1 MSGVPLLGGARTA
14 IANVFVNSDGNMAYQ
29 SNDGFTDTLT
39 KNGTGD
45 YTHTLSHHI
54 AVANQCILITL
65 AGEGSVNYT
74 QVSASQIQ
82 VIIKDAIGGSAK
94 DIGYSILIAQ
104 KQ

>member
-14 IANVFVNSDGNMAYQ
+14 IANVFVDSDGNMAYQ

-39 KNGTGD
+39 RNATGD
-45 YTHTLSHHI
+45 YTHTLSHHV
-54 AVANQCILITL
+54 ALANQCILLTL
-65 AGEGSVNYT
+65 AGEGLIYYT

-82 VIIKDAIGGSAK
+82 VIIKNQVAGEPT
-94 DIGYSILIAQ
+94 DIGYSIYVAQ